1 MTRNPNAKF
10 RRALGGSL
18 VVLALLLGAGTA
30 SAQACAAFDTMSK
43 QLEQRYAEVPVA
55 AGLAQTGKLLQ
66 VFAAKDGSTWTVIL
80 TRPDG
85 LSCIVAA
92 GRHWQM
98 TVPKPGS
105 EVYASGDTRALD

>member
-1 MTRNPNAKF
+1 MTRNPNAKL
-10 RRALGGSL
+10 RALSGSL
-18 VVLALLLGAGTA
+18 VALALLLGAGTA

-55 AGLAQTGKLLQ
+55 GGLAQTGKLLQ

-85 LSCIVAA
+85 MSCIVAA
-92 GRHWQM
+92 GRHWWTM
-98 TVPKPGS
+98 VPK
-105 EVYASGDTRALD
+105 SGPQV